1 MARLNDN
8 PKFIQWLDY
17 VELYRS
23 KWGKRWFTDL
33 EVFNFLRQTTP
44 GAELAAVLQSIR
56 LVPGMK
62 KSAEK
67 MQKFLIRASPPA
79 IHSWLDAVWLGA
91 GETPQSVFNILRL
104 GKTPLADR
112 HQFLQWLRFTEKYKA
127 KMGASSYSDRQTLNF
142 LLKGRLTP
150 DVNLAGFSSRL
161 TRLDLKRLGDSLER
175 NLFRRWMATVEPKGI
190 ARLVN
195 IEDSI
200 TERFKSDPGY
210 KVLEAYTLRF
220 AAEKN
225 GKETL
230 AKVRELLAANN
241 INAALTAAVKAR

>member
-1 MARLNDN
+1 MHKKCGVLLLFVAFLANFGVTLALDQASRGVSRLRSLTADTETNDDEERAGNPVLRVRLWLQSLTDPRDVFKALCLGEASMARLNDN

-150 DVNLAGFSSRL
+150 DVNLAGFFQTGR
-161 TRLDLKRLGDSLER
+161 
-175 NLFRRWMATVEPKGI
+175 RRWRK
-190 ARLVN
+190 
-195 IEDSI
+195 
-200 TERFKSDPGY
+200 
-210 KVLEAYTLRF
+210 
-220 AAEKN
+220 
-225 GKETL
+225 
-230 AKVRELLAANN
+230 
-241 INAALTAAVKAR
+241 